1 MPASAKT
8 DDSDAIV
15 KSIKARLKERF
26 GLDHATVE
34 IERGVCADVRQLR
47 DQGMNETPL
56 ISVEDLSVDF
66 RSGERVTHAVKH
78 VSFDIGHAETV
89 ALVGESGSGK
99 TVTAL
104 SILKLLPYPS
114 ASHPSGKILFNGAN
128 LLSLPQA
135 SLRKIRGNK
144 ISMIF
149 QEPMTSLNPLHTIE
163 NQVGEVLKIHRG
175 LSDRAARERVLDL
188 LEEGGH
194 RRSGRAAQ
202 ILSAS
207 AFRRTA
213 AKSDD
218 RHGARQ
224 RARPADRR
232 RADHRARRDDPGAD
246 PRPAAQAQ
254 GRVQHGHAADHPRS
268 RHRAQDGRPGL
279 RHEQRRDRRAGHD
292 A

>member
-1 MPASAKT
+1 MPSGTCRSTSATPRRWRWSAS
-8 DDSDAIV
+8 
-15 KSIKARLKERF
+15 
-26 GLDHATVE
+26 
-34 IERGVCADVRQLR
+34 
-47 DQGMNETPL
+47 
-56 ISVEDLSVDF
+56 
-66 RSGERVTHAVKH
+66 
-78 VSFDIGHAETV
+78 
-89 ALVGESGSGK
+89 SGSGK

-114 ASHPSGKILFNGAN
+114 ASHPSGKILFNGEN
-128 LLSLPQA
+128 LLSLPQPA
-135 SLRKIRGNK
+135 LRKIRGNK

-175 LSDRAARERVLDL
+175 TVGPRGARARARSAQ
-188 LEEGGH
+188 EGRH
-194 RRSGRAAQ
+194 RRSRRAAQ

-207 AFRRTA
+207 ALGRA
-213 AKSDD
+213 AAEGDD

-224 RARPADRR
+224 RAGPADRR
-232 RADHRARRDDPGAD
+232 RADHRARRDHPGAD
-246 PRPAAQAQ
+246 PRPPAQAQ

-279 RHEQRRDRRAGHD
+279 RHEQWRDRRAGRD